1 MEFWSVFGDRVM
13 RIKLILV
20 AILITGA
27 VFACWLIKYQYD
39 RITALETKVTEYQKQ
54 AEKDKQDVLEK
65 SKRIQELNK
74 VIQNSKDSREY
85 SGIRID
91 SSLLAEL
98 RKQYL
103 RKGN

>member
-1 MEFWSVFGDRVM
+1 MSKF
-13 RIKLILV
+13 KLILFMV
-20 AILITGA
+20 AIA
-27 VFACWLIKYQYD
+27 VVVFGCWLIKYQYD
-39 RITALETKVTEYQKQ
+39 KITSLETQVTQYKAQ
-54 AEKDKQDVLEK
+54 AEKDKKDVLEK

-74 VIQNSKDSREY
+74 VIQNSKDSLEY

>member
-1 MEFWSVFGDRVM
+1 M
-13 RIKLILV
+13 RIKLII
-20 AILITGA
+20 ACFLIAGA
-27 VFACWLIKYQYD
+27 VLGCWLIKYQHD
-39 RITALETKVTEYQKQ
+39 RITALETKITEYQKQ
-54 AEKDKQDVLEK
+54 AEKDKKDVLEK

>member
-1 MEFWSVFGDRVM
+1 MTK
-13 RIKLILV
+13 IKLILA

-27 VFACWLIKYQYD
+27 VVACWLIKYQYD
-39 RITALETKVTEYQKQ
+39 KITSLETKVTEYQKQ

-74 VIQNSKDSREY
+74 VIQNSKNSLEY

-91 SSLLAEL
+91 SALLAEL

>member
-1 MEFWSVFGDRVM
+1 MGAYKM
-13 RIKLILV
+13 TKIKLILA

-27 VFACWLIKYQYD
+27 VVACWLIKYQYD
-39 RITALETKVTEYQKQ
+39 KITALETKVTEYQKQ

-74 VIQNSKDSREY
+74 VIQNSKDSLEY

-91 SSLLAEL
+91 SALLAEL

>member
-1 MEFWSVFGDRVM
+1 MGDDEM
-13 RIKLILV
+13 TKINLILA
-20 AILITGA
+20 AILIAGA
-27 VFACWLIKYQYD
+27 VVACWLIKYQYD

-74 VIQNSKDSREY
+74 VIQNSKDSLEY

>member
-1 MEFWSVFGDRVM
+1 MTK
-13 RIKLILV
+13 INLILA

-27 VFACWLIKYQYD
+27 VVACWLIKYQYD
-39 RITALETKVTEYQKQ
+39 KITALETKVTEYQKQ
-54 AEKDKQDVLEK
+54 AEKDKRDVLEK

-74 VIQNSKDSREY
+74 VIQNSKDSLEY

-103 RKGN
+103 RKRD

>member
-1 MEFWSVFGDRVM
+1 MSKF
-13 RIKLILV
+13 KLILFMV
-20 AILITGA
+20 AIA
-27 VFACWLIKYQYD
+27 VVIFGCWLIKYQYD
-39 RITALETKVTEYQKQ
+39 KITSLEAKKNELEAVI
-54 AEKDKQDVLEK
+54 EKEKQDVLEK

-91 SSLLAEL
+91 SALLAEL

>member
-1 MEFWSVFGDRVM
+1 MTK
-13 RIKLILV
+13 IKLILA

-27 VFACWLIKYQYD
+27 VVACWLIKYQYD
-39 RITALETKVTEYQKQ
+39 KITALETKVTEYQKQ
-54 AEKDKQDVLEK
+54 AEKDKRDVLEK

-74 VIQNSKDSREY
+74 VIQNSKDSLEY

-103 RKGN
+103 RKRD